1 LNSKVKIGS
10 VVLLVTV
17 VGILFSLPFIIDNSE
32 REEIKFIE
40 LIGNYHLSQ
49 DEYMKFAHIENQEN
63 YSVLSS
69 KIIKDRFEK
78 HPYIKQVDILLSE
91 NTLTIEIFEKNFEA
105 LLMANGKE
113 YLISDASVV
122 IPKLPKSE
130 KIDYPIINNPSNGA
144 DIIEFSRANAN
155 TDVKIG
161 LKIVAALKIL
171 NPKWYESLSEVNLR
185 DGKDIVLQFSN
196 LNIPVVI
203 GRDKE
208 IEKLILFEKLTKK
221 LDYTKIENILTYID
235 LPHSTYLYVG
245 KSNSSNSEQESN
257 S

>member
-1 LNSKVKIGS
+1 MNNKVKIGS

-32 REEIKFIE
+32 NEEIKFIE
-40 LIGNYHLSQ
+40 LLGNYHLSQ
-49 DEYMKFAHIENQEN
+49 NEYMKFAHIEDHET
-63 YSVLSS
+63 YSQLSS

-105 LLMANGKE
+105 LLMTNGKE
-113 YLISDASVV
+113 YLVSDVSII
-122 IPKLPKSE
+122 IPKLLKSE
-130 KIDYPIINNPSNGA
+130 KIDYPIISNPSNGA

-155 TDVKIG
+155 NDVKIG
-161 LKIVAALKIL
+161 MKIVAALKIL
-171 NPKWYESLSEVNLR
+171 NPKWYDSLSEINLR
-185 DGKDIVLQFSN
+185 DGKDILLQFSN

-208 IEKLILFEKLTKK
+208 IEKLVLFEKLIKK
-221 LDYTKIENILTYID
+221 LDFNKIESTLTYID
-235 LPHSTYLYVG
+235 LRHSTFLYVG